1 VTGKTLYSILHRIM
15 DLTGNLEKEENDEIL
30 EMYDYLAEKIARYYI
45 DNHYLNE

>member
-1 VTGKTLYSILHRIM
+1 MPGMTSKRLTKCLGKNSER
-15 DLTGNLEKEENDEIL
+15 NDEIL